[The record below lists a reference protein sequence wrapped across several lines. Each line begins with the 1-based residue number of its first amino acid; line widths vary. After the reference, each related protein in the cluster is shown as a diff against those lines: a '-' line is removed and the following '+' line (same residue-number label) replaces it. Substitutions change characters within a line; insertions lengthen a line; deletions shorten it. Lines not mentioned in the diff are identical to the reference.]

1 MERMTYSIAEA
12 AAATGLSR
20 PTLERHLA
28 AGRLAS
34 VKIGGRRLIAV
45 ADLEAFVRSG
55 EDQKSPKDDP
65 CRSPTPPEKFL

>member
-45 ADLEAFVRSG
+45 ADLEAFIAGGDR
-55 EDQKSPKDDP
+55 KSPKGDP
-65 CRSPTPPEKFL
+65 RLPPTPPEEFL